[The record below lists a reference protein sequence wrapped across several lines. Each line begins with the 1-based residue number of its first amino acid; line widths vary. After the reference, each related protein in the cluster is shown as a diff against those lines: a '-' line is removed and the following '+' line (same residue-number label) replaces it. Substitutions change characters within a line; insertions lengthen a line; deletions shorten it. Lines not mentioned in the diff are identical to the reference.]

1 MSLLKKSI
9 IRLSRFFLT
18 ILALPLVIVVIIFV
32 RLIEPI
38 YRIRFGYFSVDR
50 IGHFAFDIEYYLTEI
65 KQTKNNRCIDLF
77 AFRGDLCNE
86 QLGRMFRRKALV
98 HKLFSIFFK
107 VNRLF
112 PGAENHSVLPGRAT
126 NGSRDL
132 SGRFAKLS
140 HSLCF
145 THDENSQGR
154 RYLEKLGMQELD
166 RFVCLIVRDAHYLN
180 VRYPITSGGWDYH
193 NYRDS
198 DLNCYEEAAQYLVSE
213 GYWVVRMG
221 KYVEKSFN

>member
-1 MSLLKKSI
+1 MLSKNGILILYQKCSLLTYLATTILDATGPTGTMDYTKIRQRLENRIRHQISKIKKGGACELLSLLKKSI

-38 YRIRFGYFSVDR
+38 YRFRFGYFSVDR

-98 HKLFSIFFK
+98 H
-107 VNRLF
+107 
-112 PGAENHSVLPGRAT
+112 
-126 NGSRDL
+126 L
-132 SGRFAKLS
+132 S
-140 HSLCF
+140 
-145 THDENSQGR
+145 
-154 RYLEKLGMQELD
+154 
-166 RFVCLIVRDAHYLN
+166 LIH
-180 VRYPITSGGWDYH
+180 I
-193 NYRDS
+193 
-198 DLNCYEEAAQYLVSE
+198 
-213 GYWVVRMG
+213 
-221 KYVEKSFN
+221 